1 MKGFLLVGGAGRNRT
16 LAVLHKS
23 FLARGVFGERSGLMC
38 WKIIG
43 VFFVLFYLHNSTAH
57 TMGGKERRESL
68 ALDIRLATPAGVS
81 STYDCRQET
90 RSIYHT

>member
-23 FLARGVFGERSGLMC
+23 FLARGVFGERSVLMY

-43 VFFVLFYLHNSTAH
+43 VSSVLSIYTIRRR
-57 TMGGKERRESL
+57 TQWVERRESL

-90 RSIYHT
+90 QSIYHT